1 MRGVLG
7 VILAGGRGSR
17 LEPLTRD
24 RSKPA
29 VPFGGCFRI
38 IDFSLSNCVNSG
50 IRKIL
55 VVTQYKSA
63 SLERHIELGWHFL
76 PSELGEFVSVRPPE
90 QRLDENW
97 YQGTADAIYQN
108 IYTIEKVRPSE
119 LLILSGDHIYAMDYS
134 QFIHAHRASG
144 ADATIACLPVPIEEG
159 RRFGVI
165 SADSDGRI
173 RQFSEKPDSPTPL
186 PGAPGY
192 CLASM
197 GIYVFNTG
205 FLFDQLCEDANHP
218 GSQRDFGR
226 DVIPAIIGS
235 AKVMAWR
242 FAASDGTAAYW
253 RDVGTLDSYY
263 ETSMD
268 LTNVTPELNLYD
280 SAWPFRTYQPP
291 LAPPK
296 FVFSDSR
303 ISPPRVGTALDSL
316 ICPGCILSGGRV
328 ERSILSPRVRV
339 NSYASVSGSI
349 LFDGVTV
356 GRHAVLNRAIVDKD
370 VVIPEGVQLGVDLSA
385 DAARGLTVTEGGVV
399 VVPRGYQFRSADQIT
414 DHKRGG

>member
-1 MRGVLG
+1 MQGVLG

-76 PSELGEFVSVRPPE
+76 PAQLGEFVSVRPPE

-97 YQGTADAIYQN
+97 YQGTADAVYQN

-119 LLILSGDHIYAMDYS
+119 LLILSGDHIYRMDYS
-134 QFIHAHRASG
+134 RFIAAHRASK
-144 ADATIACLPVPIEEG
+144 ADATIACLPVPLEDG
-159 RRFGVI
+159 QRFGVI
-165 SADSDGRI
+165 GADEDGRI
-173 RQFSEKPDSPTPL
+173 RKFQEKPDCPTPL
-186 PGAPGY
+186 PDAPDR

-197 GIYVFNTG
+197 GIYVFNTEL
-205 FLFDQLCEDANHP
+205 LFDQLCDDANHP

-226 DVIPAIIGS
+226 DVIPAIIDS
-235 AKVMAWR
+235 AKVMAWQYTSSSG
-242 FAASDGTAAYW
+242 APAYW
-253 RDVGTLDSYY
+253 RDVGTLDSYF

-268 LTNVTPELNLYD
+268 LTSVSPELNLYD
-280 SAWPFRTYQPP
+280 STWPFRTYQPP

-296 FVFSDSR
+296 FVFSDTSSTPR
-303 ISPPRVGTALDSL
+303 RVGTALDSL
-316 ICPGCILSGGRV
+316 VCPGSIISGGQVRQ
-328 ERSILSPRVRV
+328 SILSPRVRV
-339 NSYASVSGSI
+339 NSYSQISGSI
-349 LFDGVTV
+349 LFDGVSV
-356 GRHAVLNRAIVDKD
+356 GRGAVLQRAIVDKD
-370 VVIPEGVQLGVDLSA
+370 VEIPEGAQIGVDPNA

-399 VVPRGYQFRSADQIT
+399 VVPRGFQFRRSHA
-414 DHKRGG
+414 

>member
-1 MRGVLG
+1 MQGVLG

-76 PSELGEFVSVRPPE
+76 PAQLGEFVSVRPPE

-119 LLILSGDHIYAMDYS
+119 LLILSGDHIYRMDYS
-134 QFIHAHRASG
+134 RFIAAHRASK
-144 ADATIACLPVPIEEG
+144 ADATIACLPVPLEDG

-165 SADSDGRI
+165 GADNDGRI
-173 RQFSEKPDSPTPL
+173 RQFQEKPDHPTPL
-186 PGAPGY
+186 PDAPDR

-197 GIYVFNTG
+197 GIYVFNTD
-205 FLFDQLCEDANHP
+205 FLFDQLCDDANHP

-226 DVIPAIIGS
+226 DVIPAIINS
-235 AKVMAWR
+235 AKVMAWQ
-242 FAASDGTAAYW
+242 FTSSSGAPAYW

-268 LTNVTPELNLYD
+268 LTSVTPELNLYD
-280 SAWPFRTYQPP
+280 STWPFRTYQPP

-296 FVFSDSR
+296 FVFNDTSSN
-303 ISPPRVGTALDSL
+303 PPRVGTALDSL
-316 ICPGCILSGGRV
+316 VCPGSIISGGQV
-328 ERSILSPRVRV
+328 LQSILSPRVRV
-339 NSYASVSGSI
+339 NSYAKISGSI
-349 LFDGVTV
+349 LFDGVSV
-356 GRHAVLNRAIVDKD
+356 GRGAILQRAIVDKD
-370 VVIPEGVQLGVDLSA
+370 VEIPEGEQIGVDPIA
-385 DAARGLTVTEGGVV
+385 DAARGLTVTEAGIV
-399 VVPRGYQFRSADQIT
+399 VVPRGFQFRREDT
-414 DHKRGG
+414 

>member
-1 MRGVLG
+1 MQGVLA
-7 VILAGGRGSR
+7 VVLAGGRGSR

-38 IDFSLSNCVNSG
+38 VDFSLSNCVNSG
-50 IRKIL
+50 IRRML

-76 PSELGEFVSVRPPE
+76 PAQLGEFVSVRPPE

-108 IYTIEKVRPSE
+108 IYTIEKVRPKE
-119 LLILSGDHIYAMDYS
+119 LLILSGDHIYRMDYS
-134 QFIHAHRASG
+134 QFIAAHRASG

-165 SADSDGRI
+165 GAEPDGRI
-173 RQFSEKPDSPTPL
+173 RQFQEKPDNPTPL
-186 PGAPGY
+186 PDDPSR

-205 FLFDQLCEDANHP
+205 FLFEQLCEDANHP

-235 AKVMAWR
+235 ARVMSWQ
-242 FAASDGTAAYW
+242 FTAASGAPGYW

-268 LTNVTPELNLYD
+268 LTRVTPELNLYD
-280 SAWPFRTYQPP
+280 SDWPFRTFQPP

-296 FVFSDSR
+296 FVFSDSGS
-303 ISPPRVGTALDSL
+303 SPPRVGSAVDSL
-316 ICPGCILSGGRV
+316 VCPGSIISGGRV

-339 NSYASVSGSI
+339 NSYASVTGSI
-349 LFDGVTV
+349 LFDGVVV
-356 GRHAVLNRAIVDKD
+356 GRHAVLERTIVDKD
-370 VVIPEGVQLGVDLSA
+370 VVIPEGVRIGVDVAA

-399 VVPRGYQFRSADQIT
+399 VVPRGFQFRSSFQPQ
-414 DHKRGG
+414 

>member
-1 MRGVLG
+1 MDMQGVLA
-7 VILAGGRGSR
+7 VVLAGGRGSR

-38 IDFSLSNCVNSG
+38 VDFSLSNCVNSG
-50 IRKIL
+50 IRRML

-76 PSELGEFVSVRPPE
+76 PAQLGEFVSVRPPE

-108 IYTIEKVRPSE
+108 IYTIEKVRPKE
-119 LLILSGDHIYAMDYS
+119 LLILSGDHIYRMDYS
-134 QFIHAHRASG
+134 QFIAAHRASG

-165 SADSDGRI
+165 GAEPDGRI
-173 RQFSEKPDSPTPL
+173 RQFQEKPDNPTPL
-186 PGAPGY
+186 PDDPSR

-205 FLFDQLCEDANHP
+205 FLFEQLCEDANHP

-235 AKVMAWR
+235 ARVMSWQ
-242 FAASDGTAAYW
+242 FTAASGTPGYW

-268 LTNVTPELNLYD
+268 LTRVTPELNLYD
-280 SAWPFRTYQPP
+280 SDWPFRTFQPP

-296 FVFSDSR
+296 FVFSDSGS
-303 ISPPRVGTALDSL
+303 SPPRVGSAVDSL
-316 ICPGCILSGGRV
+316 VCPGSIISGGRV

-339 NSYASVSGSI
+339 NSYASVTGSI
-349 LFDGVTV
+349 LFDGVVV
-356 GRHAVLNRAIVDKD
+356 GRHAVLERTIVDKD
-370 VVIPEGVQLGVDLSA
+370 VVIPEGVQIGVDVAA

-399 VVPRGYQFRSADQIT
+399 VVPRGFQFRSSFQPQ
-414 DHKRGG
+414 

>member
-1 MRGVLG
+1 MQGVLG

-76 PSELGEFVSVRPPE
+76 PAQLGEFVSVRPPE

-119 LLILSGDHIYAMDYS
+119 LLILSGDHIYRMDYS
-134 QFIHAHRASG
+134 RFIAAHRASK
-144 ADATIACLPVPIEEG
+144 ADATIACLPVPLADG

-165 SADSDGRI
+165 GADDDGRI
-173 RQFSEKPDSPTPL
+173 RQFQEKPDHPTPL
-186 PGAPGY
+186 PDDPDR

-197 GIYVFNTG
+197 GIYVFNTD
-205 FLFDQLCEDANHP
+205 FLFDQLCDDANHP

-226 DVIPAIIGS
+226 DVIPAIINS
-235 AKVMAWR
+235 AKVMAWQ
-242 FAASDGTAAYW
+242 FTSSSGAPAYW

-268 LTNVTPELNLYD
+268 LTSVTPELNLYD
-280 SAWPFRTYQPP
+280 STWPFRTYQPP

-296 FVFSDSR
+296 FVFNDTSSN
-303 ISPPRVGTALDSL
+303 PPRVGTALDSL
-316 ICPGCILSGGRV
+316 VCPGSIISGGQV
-328 ERSILSPRVRV
+328 LQSILSPRVRV
-339 NSYASVSGSI
+339 NSYAKISGSI
-349 LFDGVTV
+349 LFDGVSV
-356 GRHAVLNRAIVDKD
+356 GRGAILQRAIVDKD
-370 VVIPEGVQLGVDLSA
+370 VEIPEGAQIGVDPIA
-385 DAARGLTVTEGGVV
+385 DAARGLTVTEGGIV
-399 VVPRGYQFRSADQIT
+399 VVPRGFQFRRQDT
-414 DHKRGG
+414 